1 MANKTNMKITLSRLN
16 QAVHFQGLSEEGLIG
31 EMDGSPEVGGEN
43 KAPRPM
49 QMLLMAHASC
59 SAIDVVSLLKK
70 MRQPL
75 QDIQI
80 EVNGERG
87 VDEVPAVFRKIHLH
101 YILTGALDENSA
113 EKAIRL
119 STEKYC
125 SVGAMLSKT
134 AEITWSFE
142 IKAQ

>member
-1 MANKTNMKITLSRLN
+1 MKIELRRLN
-16 QAVHFQGLSEEGLIG
+16 DAVHFECITPEGLRA
-31 EMDGSPEVGGEN
+31 ETDGSPEVGGEG

-49 QMLLMAHASC
+49 QLLLMSLASC
-59 SAIDVVSLLKK
+59 SSIDVVHLLKK

-75 QDIQI
+75 ADIRV
-80 EVNGERG
+80 EVNSERTP
-87 VDEVPAVFRKIHLH
+87 DEVPAVFKKIYLH
-101 YILTGALDENSA
+101 YFLTGNLDEKSV

-119 STEKYC
+119 SVEKYC

-142 IKAQ
+142 IEKHEI

>member
-1 MANKTNMKITLSRLN
+1 MKIELRRLN
-16 QAVHFQGLSEEGLIG
+16 EAVHFECTTEDGLRTET
-31 EMDGSPEVGGEN
+31 DGSLDVGGEG

-49 QMLLMAHASC
+49 QLLLMSHASC
-59 SAIDVVSLLKK
+59 SAIDVVHLLKK

-75 QDIQI
+75 TDIR
-80 EVNGERG
+80 VVADGERNTE
-87 VDEVPAVFRKIHLH
+87 EVPAVFRKIHLH
-101 YILTGALDENSA
+101 YILTGDLDEKSA

-119 STEKYC
+119 SVEKYC

-142 IKAQ
+142 IIR